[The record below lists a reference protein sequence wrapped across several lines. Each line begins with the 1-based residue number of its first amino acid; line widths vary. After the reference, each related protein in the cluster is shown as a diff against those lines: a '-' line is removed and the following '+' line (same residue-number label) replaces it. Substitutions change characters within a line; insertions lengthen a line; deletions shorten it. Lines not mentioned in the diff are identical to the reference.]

1 MKRIS
6 LIILAIIITFYIQGC
21 KNCFESVSMSI
32 GESIGSNIGE
42 ELFHP
47 FEVKTSIDSAI
58 FAEQINSIGLII
70 FENAFLPWQEYL
82 DSKQNLEI
90 EKSIIENI
98 NVFNPYLRIECSDI
112 KNAVNQNGLMG
123 EYEKLL
129 KDCDDEEEID
139 YKFVKKIEDL
149 VEVNCILITE
159 IQNITIMPEI
169 NDYVNNETKP
179 AYTYANV
186 YVYLYSSSSEKL
198 LWVASV
204 YQEVDYE
211 VYKENLASE
220 LIIPALDKIFDKFP
234 L

>member
-1 MKRIS
+1 MKKLS
-6 LIILAIIITFYIQGC
+6 LIVLAIILTFYIQGC

-32 GESIGSNIGE
+32 GESIGSYIGE

-47 FEVKTSIDSAI
+47 SEVKTSIDSAI

-82 DSKQNLEI
+82 DSKQKIEI

-98 NVFNPYLRIECSDI
+98 NIFDPYLRIECSDI
-112 KNAVNQNGLMG
+112 KNAVNQNGLME
-123 EYEKLL
+123 EYEKFL

-139 YKFVKKIEDL
+139 YKFVKKIEDF
-149 VEVNCILITE
+149 VDVDCILIVE
-159 IQNITIMPEI
+159 IQNITIVSEYYSYAYDELRPAYS
-169 NDYVNNETKP
+169 YVNN
-179 AYTYANV
+179 

-198 LWVASV
+198 LWRASV
-204 YQEVDYE
+204 YEEVNYE
-211 VYKENLASE
+211 VYKDNVASE
-220 LIIPALDKIFDKFP
+220 LIIPALAQILEKFP